1 MIDRIEE
8 LLGQMAAEDEADERE
23 DALALP
29 GERAARPAP
38 PGKAGEETAGEAPA
52 ENGPGASEEA
62 PDGTKTPEAPEDGAD
77 LSGLEDFDLP
87 APLLPPPQRLD
98 SGSGDGP
105 SPQGAGPA
113 DVSGGPAAPEPSLS
127 GLEELYRETARETLP
142 PAVLAVPQ
150 GGRGEFAAGMEEPGS
165 AASLA
170 VEELDRAVRR
180 DSRRYDGEM
189 SIY

>member
-8 LLGQMAAEDEADERE
+8 LLGRMAAEEEADSRE
-23 DALALP
+23 DALTLP

-52 ENGPGASEEA
+52 GSGPKASEDA
-62 PDGTKTPEAPEDGAD
+62 SAGPDVPEAPEDGAD
-77 LSGLEDFDLP
+77 LSGLE
-87 APLLPPPQRLD
+87 
-98 SGSGDGP
+98 
-105 SPQGAGPA
+105 
-113 DVSGGPAAPEPSLS
+113 
-127 GLEELYRETARETLP
+127 ELYREAARETLP
-142 PAVLAVPQ
+142 SAGPAVPQ
-150 GGRGEFAAGMEEPGS
+150 GGRGEFAARAEEPGS